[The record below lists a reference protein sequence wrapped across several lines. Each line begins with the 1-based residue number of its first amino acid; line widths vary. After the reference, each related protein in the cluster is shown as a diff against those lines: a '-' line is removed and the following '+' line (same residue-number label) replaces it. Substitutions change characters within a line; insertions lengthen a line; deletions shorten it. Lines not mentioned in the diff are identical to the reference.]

1 MNAMKHYHAGIDV
14 GTNSVGLAAIE
25 VDSKGLPLNI
35 LNSMVVLHDSG
46 VDPGK
51 AKTGATR
58 LANSGTARRTRKLI
72 ARRRKRLQKL
82 DRYIEAQGWPLIDLS
97 SLPDPYTPWK
107 IRAELTQGRLK
118 GEEQGRALSIALR
131 HMARHRGWRSPYE
144 RIESLRSPKEASK
157 QFKDLKQRVTE
168 LSGVIFD
175 EDATPA
181 EVVCDAGL
189 SPSLRLRSA
198 PSTNYTKGAILAG
211 EPVGGKPK
219 KGLLGGKLMQS
230 DNANELRKIGE
241 VQGLDTETVNEL
253 IDHIFAA
260 ESPKGKASKRAKKD
274 DLPGQDQYVR
284 APRAHLAFQ
293 RFRIVAAVANL
304 RIRETGSKHG
314 RLLSKEEKTKTIEF
328 LMSADGTDGVT
339 WSDVA
344 KELRIERESLCGTAK
359 CGAEG
364 ERPSSFPPVNSS
376 NISITRS
383 KIEPLAK
390 WWKEASDDERSALI
404 IALSNAD
411 ELTDEQPGAETVRQF
426 LSSLDEQVLE
436 KIDKISLPR
445 GRAAYSVNSLERL
458 TRRMLEDSVDL
469 FDARKLEFGVENNW
483 SPKPDP
489 IGEPV
494 GNPAVDR
501 VLKIVNRWL
510 LAVTRKWGPPNI
522 VNIEH
527 VRAGFTSEIQVREYE
542 RENKKNRNR
551 NLAIL
556 EALRDKLGT
565 SDKIRREDI
574 TRFAALRRQNCQCAY
589 CGEAI
594 TFSDCEMDHIVPRKG
609 QGSTNTRNNLV
620 ATCERCNKSKSNM
633 PFSVWAQNCDIP
645 GVSVEAVI
653 GRVRTWIKDPELS
666 PKQYN
671 NFKRDVIER
680 FRKTAEDDAID
691 NRSIESVAW
700 MATELADRI
709 GSHFREAGAD
719 TQVKVYRGW
728 LTSEARK
735 ASGFEGKVNLIGGRG
750 KTRLDRRHHAMDAAT
765 IALMR
770 QSVAQTLVER
780 ASIRESER
788 LRRVVSSSWKDYRG
802 ADRDKQFSY
811 GSWLNSMKVLAELFN
826 RAIDADEIPVTQNLR
841 LRLGNGEAHDA
852 TIRKF
857 GDSKKCVGAPWKI
870 EEIDRASTPQLWLA
884 LTRQAD
890 FDKKDGLPKNPL
902 REIRVKNQ
910 WFNAEENVALFPT
923 KSAAIAIRGGYAE
936 IGNTIHHARLY
947 KLPGKKPT
955 YGMIRVFA
963 IDLLRTQHSDLF
975 SSPLLPESISLRTA
989 ETKVRRAVEDGTA
1002 MYIGWLVDGDE
1013 IVIDPETKAF
1023 DSNNIGEYLSEFPGT
1038 KRWRVDGFPD
1048 KERLRLRPLQL
1059 AGEGLP
1065 EDASAG
1071 IKEILGPKGK
1081 GWRVAINT
1089 LFKSPQLVV
1098 VRRTALGTVRKLS
1111 RGHLPLTTRLRG

>member
-1 MNAMKHYHAGIDV
+1 MNAMKHYHVGIDV

-25 VDSKGLPLNI
+25 VNSKGLPLNI
-35 LNSMVVLHDSG
+35 LNNMVVLHDSG

-51 AKTGATR
+51 PRYETR
-58 LANSGTARRTRKLI
+58 LASSGSARRVRRMI

-82 DRYIEAQGWPLIDLS
+82 DRYIETQGWPLIDLS

-107 IRAELTQGRLK
+107 IRARLTQDRLE

-131 HMARHRGWRSPYE
+131 HMARHRGWRNPYE
-144 RIESLRSPKEASK
+144 EVESLHLPKEASK
-157 QFKDLKQRVTE
+157 QFNDLKERVTKV
-168 LSGVIFD
+168 SGVIFD
-175 EDATPA
+175 EGATPA
-181 EVVCDAGL
+181 EVVCNVGL
-189 SPSLRLRSA
+189 SPNQRLRSA
-198 PSTNYTKGAILAG
+198 PSTQYKDGAILAG

-219 KGLLGGKLMQS
+219 EGLLGGKIMQS
-230 DNANELRKIGE
+230 DYANELRKIGV
-241 VQGLDTETVNEL
+241 VQGLSNEKVNEL
-253 IDHIFAA
+253 IDQVFAS
-260 ESPKGKASKRAKKD
+260 ESPKGQAGKLAKRD
-274 DLPGQDQYVR
+274 ELPGQEQYIR
-284 APRAHLAFQ
+284 APRAHPAFQ
-293 RFRIVAAVANL
+293 YFRIVATVANL
-304 RIRETGSKHG
+304 RIQEEANSKHK
-314 RLLSKEEKTKTIEF
+314 RLLSRGEKTKAIEF
-328 LMSADGTDGVT
+328 LMSADGSDGVT

-344 KELRIERESLCGTAK
+344 KELGIERECLSITAK
-359 CGAEG
+359 QGADG
-364 ERPSSFPPVNSS
+364 ERLSSFPPLNSTKI
-376 NISITRS
+376 NILQS
-383 KIEPLAK
+383 KVKPLIK
-390 WWKEASDDERSALI
+390 WWKKASDNEQAALI
-404 IALSNAD
+404 TALSYAD
-411 ELTDEQPGAETVRQF
+411 KLADNQPGAETVRQF
-426 LSSLDEQVLE
+426 LSSLDEQLQE
-436 KIDKISLPR
+436 KIDKIPLPK
-445 GRAAYSVNSLERL
+445 GRAAYSVNSLQRL

-469 FDARKLEFGVENNW
+469 FDARKREFDVENDW
-483 SPKPDP
+483 TPTPDP

-494 GNPAVDR
+494 GNPTVDR

-510 LAVTRKWGPPNI
+510 LATTRKWGPPKV

-527 VRAGFTSEIQVREYE
+527 IRAGFTSEFQARKYE
-542 RENKKNRNR
+542 KENKENRDR

-556 EALRDKLGT
+556 EELRDKYGT
-565 SDKIRREDI
+565 SGKIRREDI
-574 TRFAALRRQNCQCAY
+574 IRFAALRRQNCQCAY

-594 TFSDCEMDHIVPRKG
+594 TFFDCEMDHIVPRKG

-620 ATCERCNKSKSNM
+620 ATCERCNKSKSNI
-633 PFSVWAQNCDIP
+633 PFSLWAENCSIP
-645 GVSVEAVI
+645 GVSVESVI
-653 GRVRTWIKDPELS
+653 DRVRTWIKDPELS

-680 FRKTAEDDAID
+680 LRKTVDDDAID

-709 GSHFREAGAD
+709 SSHFRGAGTD

-765 IALMR
+765 IALMH

-802 ADRDKQFSY
+802 AGRDKQFSY
-811 GSWLNSMKVLAELFN
+811 GSWLNSMNALAELFN
-826 RAIDADEIPVTQNLR
+826 RAISADKIPVTQNLR

-852 TIRKF
+852 TIRSLELKR
-857 GDSKKCVGAPWKI
+857 VGASWTM

-902 REIRVKNQ
+902 REIRVKDQ
-910 WFNAEENVALFPT
+910 WFNAKENVALFPT
-923 KSAAIAIRGGYAE
+923 KSAAVAIRGGYAE

-963 IDLLRTQHSDLF
+963 IDLLRAQHSDLF

-1013 IVIDPETKAF
+1013 IVLDPETKTF
-1023 DSNNIGEYLSEFPGT
+1023 NSNKIGEYLSEFPGT

-1048 KERLRLRPLQL
+1048 KEKLRLRPLQL

-1065 EDASAG
+1065 EDVSAG
-1071 IKEILGPKGK
+1071 TEEILSPKGN
-1081 GWRVAINT
+1081 GWRVAINA
-1089 LFKSPQLVV
+1089 LFKSSQLVV

-1111 RGHLPLTTRLRG
+1111 RRHLPLTTRLRG